1 MSSYAAIASTME
13 ALVRLL
19 RTSYDSSD
27 FNGAV
32 LDFQV
37 YVSDDFDQPME
48 QGVSLFLYRVY
59 HNGAVRTPPG
69 RILPDGRRQRAR
81 LPVDVHFLATAW
93 APRASLQHEI
103 AGWAMRVLEDHPILD
118 AGLLNSYR
126 SGVFQAEETVTL
138 SPTDLTVEEVFR
150 IWEVMLEHS
159 YQLSIPY
166 VARTLELESMRTD
179 ERYPAVQERRLEAG
193 PARMELP

>member
-1 MSSYAAIASTME
+1 MSGYAGIAGVME

-19 RTSYDSSD
+19 RTSYDAAE
-27 FNGAV
+27 FNDAV

-37 YVSDDFDQPME
+37 YVSADFDHPME

-59 HNGAVRTPPG
+59 HNGSARTPPG

-81 LPVDVHFLATAW
+81 LPVDLHFMATAW

-103 AGWAMRVLEDHPILD
+103 AGWMMRVLEDHPILP
-118 AGLLNSYR
+118 ASLLNSFR
-126 SGVFQAEETVTL
+126 DEVFQAEESVTV

-150 IWEVMLEHS
+150 IWEVMIGDA
-159 YQLSIPY
+159 YQLSVPY
-166 VARTLELESMRTD
+166 VARTLELESMRSD
-179 ERYPAVQERRLEAG
+179 VPGEVVQERSFAVG
-193 PARMELP
+193 ARSGSG